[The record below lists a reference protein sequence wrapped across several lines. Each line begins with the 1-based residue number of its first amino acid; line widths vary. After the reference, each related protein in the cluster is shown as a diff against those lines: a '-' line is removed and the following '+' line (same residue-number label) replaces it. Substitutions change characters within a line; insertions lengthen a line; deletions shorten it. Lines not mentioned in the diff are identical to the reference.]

1 MRVHF
6 LLGLAKG
13 RAGGAFAYLLLVVVA
28 ARAAH
33 DVYGFQIEM
42 AAVGVGWIVGERDAI
57 EGIDP
62 MERMVGAVT
71 ALTTKVLRWFGHS
84 EFPA

>member
-13 RAGGAFAYLLLVVVA
+13 RAGGAFAYLLLLVVA

-33 DVYGFQIEM
+33 YVYGLQIVV
-42 AAVGVGWIVGERDAI
+42 AAVGIGRIVGESDAI
-57 EGIDP
+57 EGIDS
-62 MERMVGAVT
+62 MERTVVAAT
-71 ALTTKVLRWFGHS
+71 ALAAKMIR
-84 EFPA
+84 